1 MPSECR
7 SVLKSCL
14 ARFVRLDSCGS
25 IVVGPKSLLTT
36 KGYISVAATAQI
48 EDGEE
53 FIVKNA
59 CGELCI
65 NEKDCDQFKRYDL
78 ELQLCQVDP
87 ELLELISGARLLVD
101 GAGVSRGF
109 AHGENNLCENFS
121 LELWT
126 KITPSDCSGSDP
138 EWYWFAFPWVTNG
151 VMTDV
156 TFENGPL
163 TLTVTAST
171 HGAGE
176 GWGRGLGPDCI
187 LPEASPAETT
197 DHLLAYL
204 TTVQPPAPACGL
216 AAVAAPDL
224 ICADESV

>member
-1 MPSECR
+1 MAECR
-7 SVLKSCL
+7 SVLKSTL
-14 ARFVRLDSCGS
+14 ARFVRLDSCGG
-25 IVVGPKSLLTT
+25 IVVGETSQLTT

-59 CGELCI
+59 GGDLCI
-65 NEKDCDQFKRYDL
+65 NEKDCDQFKRYEL
-78 ELQLCQVDP
+78 EMQFCQVDA

-101 GAGVSRGF
+101 DLGETKGF
-109 AHGENNLCENFS
+109 AHGEQNLCENFS

-126 KITPSDCSGSDP
+126 KITPSDCAGADP
-138 EWYWFAFPWVTNG
+138 EWYWFGFPWVTNG

-163 TLTVTAST
+163 TLSVTAHT

-176 GWGRGLGPDCI
+176 SWGRGLGPDCI
-187 LPEASPAETT
+187 LPAASPAETT

-204 TTVQPPAPACGL
+204 TTVQPPEAICGL
-216 AAVAAPDL
+216 QPVEAGDL
-224 ICADESV
+224 VCTEESS

>member
-14 ARFVRLDSCGS
+14 AQFTRLDVCGVP
-25 IVVGPKSLLTT
+25 VVGETSVITT
-36 KGYISVAATAQI
+36 KGYISVGATAQI
-48 EDGEE
+48 EDGDE
-53 FIVKNA
+53 FVLKNA

-87 ELLELISGARLLVD
+87 ELLELISNARILVD
-101 GAGVSRGF
+101 ALGDSRGF
-109 AHGENNLCENFS
+109 AHGESSLCENFS
-121 LELWT
+121 LELWNKVT
-126 KITPSDCSGSDP
+126 GAACDPGGDP
-138 EWYWFAFPWVTNG
+138 EWYYFAFPWVTNG

-163 TLTVTAST
+163 TLTLTAHTKGAST
-171 HGAGE
+171 
-176 GWGRGLGPDCI
+176 GWGRGPTQV
-187 LPEASPAETT
+187 LPASAPALTS
-197 DHLLAYL
+197 DHLLGYI

-216 AAVAAPDL
+216 QPLEAVSP
-224 ICADESV
+224 

>member
-14 ARFVRLDSCGS
+14 ARFTRLDSCGA
-25 IVVGPKSLLTT
+25 IVVGPKSVLTT

-53 FIVKNA
+53 FLVKNA
-59 CGELCI
+59 CGELCV
-65 NEKDCDQFKRYDL
+65 NEKDADQFKRYDL
-78 ELQLCQVDP
+78 EIQLCQVDP
-87 ELLELISGARLLVD
+87 ELLELAANARLLVD
-101 GAGVSRGF
+101 GAGVSKGF
-109 AHGENNLCENFS
+109 AQGEGAAVENFS

-126 KITPSDCSGSDP
+126 KITPQDCAGVDP
-138 EWYWFAFPWVTNG
+138 EWYWFAMPWVTNG

-163 TLTVTAST
+163 TLTITAST
-171 HGAGE
+171 HGAGS
-176 GWGRGLGPDCI
+176 GWGRGLGPDCV
-187 LPEASPAETT
+187 LPSSAPAETT

-204 TTVQPPAPACGL
+204 TTVQPPAVVCGL
-216 AAVAAPDL
+216 QAVDAGDL
-224 ICADESV
+224 VCAES

>member
-1 MPSECR
+1 MPAECR

-14 ARFVRLDSCGS
+14 ARFTRLDQCGA
-25 IVVGPKSLLTT
+25 IVVGEKSMLTT

-53 FIVKNA
+53 FTVKNA

-65 NEKDCDQFKRYDL
+65 NEKDADQFKRYDL

-101 GAGVSRGF
+101 GEGVTKGF
-109 AHGENNLCENFS
+109 AHGENALTENFS

-126 KITPSDCSGSDP
+126 KITPKDCAGLN
-138 EWYWFAFPWVTNG
+138 EEFYWFAFPWVTNG

-171 HGAGE
+171 HGAGAD
-176 GWGRGLGPDCI
+176 WGRGLGPDCI
-187 LPEASPAETT
+187 LPEGSEAEIT

-204 TTVQPPAPACGL
+204 TTVQPPTPVCGL
-216 AAVAAPDL
+216 QPVTEEDLVCAA
-224 ICADESV
+224 ESV

>member
-14 ARFVRLDSCGS
+14 ARFVRLDSCGAM
-25 IVVGPKSLLTT
+25 VVSAASKLTT

-48 EDGEE
+48 ETGEE

-65 NEKDCDQFKRYDL
+65 NHKDCDQFKRYDL
-78 ELQLCQVDP
+78 DLQLCQVDP

-101 GAGVSRGF
+101 SEGVSRGF

-126 KITPSDCSGSDP
+126 KITPLDCAGVNE

-171 HGAGE
+171 HAAGAD
-176 GWGRGLGPDCI
+176 WGRGLGPDCI
-187 LPEASPAETT
+187 LPEGAEAQST
-197 DHLLAYL
+197 DHLMAYL
-204 TTVQPPAPACGL
+204 TTIQPPEPVCGL
-216 AAVAAPDL
+216 QAVTAPDL
-224 ICADESV
+224 VCDES